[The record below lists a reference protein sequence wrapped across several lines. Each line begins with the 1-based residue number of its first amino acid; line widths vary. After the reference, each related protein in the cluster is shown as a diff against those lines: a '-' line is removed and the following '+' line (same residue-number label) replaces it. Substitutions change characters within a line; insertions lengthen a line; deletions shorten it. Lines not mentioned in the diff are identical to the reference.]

1 MAGTTVDIENIISP
15 DNLGTEIA
23 ERWRTWNM
31 ARQTKIEEWKELRNY
46 VYATDT
52 RTTSNSKLPWT
63 NSTTTPK
70 LTQIS
75 DNLHAN
81 YFSALFPNNKWM
93 RWEASD
99 DSSNLKSKRDIIQ
112 AYMENKVRQSDF
124 VNTTSRLINDYIQY
138 GNCFATV
145 DFVRNYTTYEDTEEK
160 VVNYVGPKLVRISPF
175 DICFNPTAPDFAS
188 SPKIIRSVMTL
199 GEIKR
204 KMEESLENDYLKAVF
219 EKMMYSRSAVYGND
233 VDINKSQAYIADG
246 FSTLN
251 EYYESNYVE
260 ILTFYGDIYDS
271 VNEEFHKN
279 RVITVLDRAYVMSN
293 EQNPNWLGTSP
304 VFHAGWRERP
314 DNLYAM
320 GPLDNLVGMQYR
332 IDHLENLKADVFDQ
346 IAYPILK
353 IRGDVE
359 DFDFEPASR
368 IYLGEEGDVGYLAP
382 DATALN
388 ADFQIQ
394 TLENK
399 MEMLAGAPR
408 EAMGIRTAGEK
419 TAFEVNQ
426 LMTAAGRIFQHKTA
440 HFERVF
446 LEPILNAMLE
456 AARRNMDYADTIRV
470 LNDDTGIFF
479 FEEIT
484 KEDIKGNGKIVP
496 MGARHFAERAQRV
509 QNLTQLYQIKAADP
523 TVGAH
528 LSGKEF
534 ARILADELGEPK
546 LFADNITVIEQMD
559 TQKIATEAQVQFEE
573 EQQIAIE
580 RGL

>member
-1 MAGTTVDIENIISP
+1 MAGTTIDIDKLIEP
-15 DNLGTEIA
+15 DALASEIT
-23 ERWRTWNM
+23 ERWTNWNN
-31 ARQTKIEEWKELRNY
+31 ARQSKIDEWKELRNY
-46 VYATDT
+46 LYATDT

-70 LTQIS
+70 LTQIA

-81 YFSALFPNNKWM
+81 YFATLFPQKQWFRFEAYDKDSNTKAKRDVIQSYMNNK
-93 RWEASD
+93 
-99 DSSNLKSKRDIIQ
+99 I
-112 AYMENKVRQSDF
+112 RQSDF
-124 VNTTSRLINDYIQY
+124 ENTVSRLISDFIQY

-145 DFVRNYTTYEDTEEK
+145 DFSKDYTRYEDGELS
-160 VVNYVGPKLVRISPF
+160 VNYVGPKLVRISPF
-175 DICFNPTAPDFAS
+175 DICFNPMAPSFED
-188 SPKIIRSVMTL
+188 SPKIVRTVMTL
-199 GEIKR
+199 GEVSR
-204 KMEESLENDYLKAVF
+204 KIEETVDNSYMKKLLD
-219 EKMMYSRSAVYGND
+219 KMMHNRSSTSG
-233 VDINKSQAYIADG
+233 VDIDVSKSQAFIADG

-271 VNEEFHKN
+271 ENETFHKN
-279 RVITVLDRAYVMSN
+279 RTISVVDRSYVLLN
-293 EQNPNWLGTSP
+293 EQNPNWLGKAP
-304 VFHAGWRERP
+304 IFHAGWRERP

-346 IAYPILK
+346 IAYPIIK

-359 DFDFEPASR
+359 DFDFAPATR
-368 IYLGEEGDVGYLAP
+368 IYMGEEGDVGYLAP

-394 TLENK
+394 NLENK

-419 TAFEVNQ
+419 TAFEVQQ

-440 HFERVF
+440 HFERIF
-446 LEPILNAMLE
+446 LEPILNSMLE

-470 LNDDTGIFF
+470 LNDDTGLYF
-479 FEEIT
+479 FEQIT
-484 KEDIKGNGKIVP
+484 KEDIKANGRIVP
-496 MGARHFAERAQRV
+496 IGARHFSERAQRV
-509 QNLTQLYQIKAADP
+509 QNLTQLYQLKLADP
-523 TVGAH
+523 TMSAH

-534 ARILADELGEPK
+534 ARLMADELGEPA
-546 LFADNITVIEQMD
+546 LFGENITVVEQVQ
-559 TQKIATEAQVQFEE
+559 TQKVATEAQVQFEE

-580 RGL
+580 KGI